1 MNERQQRNSRQYR
14 RMAEVCNEYLD
25 SGRSIAS
32 TISDLEGLI
41 QALEGISLELR
52 NQFLARS
59 GVLEDLYAASIE
71 RPDED
76 LLNVHRDK
84 LTRAVAEIRDAA
96 LKRAATRNE

>member
-14 RMAEVCNEYLD
+14 RIADVCLEYLD

-41 QALEGISLELR
+41 QSLEGIPSELR

-59 GVLEDLYAASIE
+59 GVLEDLYAASID
-71 RPDED
+71 RPEADV
-76 LLNVHRDK
+76 LNVYRDK
-84 LTRAVAEIRDAA
+84 LITAVVEIRDAA
-96 LKRAATRNE
+96 LKRAATGE